1 MSATIFESL
10 FPGTVY
16 LFDKI
21 GLNIP
26 REISD
31 TISGSNFIQLTAFTG
46 SDNTSTIKITSIN
59 SEIIGESPQRLEV
72 NSILSG
78 INPTA
83 SAPGAATFGINNI
96 ATNTGSFVEGVGT
109 LATGFAAHAAG
120 FNTTASGYAAFSVGV
135 ETDADGTA
143 SFAAGSGSWA
153 RGTATVAMGIGTVAS
168 SSGQLVVGHYNE
180 AKTDINNIFV
190 VGDGTSNSLRRNVIE
205 VYGGQGASFRGV
217 KIDTVSP
224 SGPPTTVIDGFN
236 VYGRTKF
243 YGGVTHSG
251 IITIDGDYGGIT
263 HGSASY
269 IAETYTSL
277 GALKGR
283 TLFNYKGIDFN
294 NSDQTT
300 APSST
305 HLWTDQLGELYYG
318 SNAVILNNATNFT
331 ASNVTVSNVT
341 VTGTASI
348 AFLNVTYE
356 SASVIYSTGSN
367 QFGDAAND
375 TQTLYG
381 SVVIPTGS
389 LTVTGST
396 NITGSLNVT
405 SGITGSLLGTSSWAV
420 SASNSINART
430 SSNIFPAITNNT
442 SSYVLTA
449 TGNGTINGNSNL
461 TFDGSDLTLG
471 SSTGIVLPSNGYV
484 KGPQSTILLGGN
496 ATYNV
501 SIPNDFVTATASFG
515 SPFST
520 RIQLLT
526 NIESIPG
533 GYDSGSIFFKTPSGS
548 GMTYTN
554 EGRLGIGISN
564 PTNTLEIQGNVSASS
579 YTGSLFGT
587 SSWAINALTA
597 SFVNTA
603 STNAFVQG
611 GNSFGATALLGTNDT
626 QDLQFETSGSV
637 RMTISSS
644 GNVGIGTTAP
654 LTRLHISG
662 ANSDSL
668 LRIQSPASA
677 SIMFVSGSGL
687 VGIGTATPTQKISV
701 DTGNVGFTSGFGISW
716 DSDTEWIKRA
726 AASDQLQFGTQN
738 ITRVNIGGTDG
749 TLVGIGIGTNTAGA
763 QLHVSGAASSQL
775 LRLGDSGASPAL
787 LVSGSRF
794 IGMGTA
800 TPSGVLHISSS
811 GANTFLRLQNPAT
824 TIMQA
829 AGGATNSG
837 SVVFFGTS
845 PTANFDL
852 DIQGTGTTNGGTVR
866 IAGNGTV
873 YNLSSAGTITRAS
886 TGNSEMFGMTMGGT
900 STSAIQNPLRVEFNA
915 NQNPT
920 SGSGYIVLRLNAT
933 HASTAG
939 TGSKLLQ
946 SWEFGGTRLSVM
958 DLSGS
963 LGIGTGSAPPAKL
976 FISGASNQALF
987 KIDSPTINN
996 IIYVSGSGN
1005 VGIGTNLPSADLHI
1019 SGASV
1024 DSLLRVGSPSND
1036 NILFITGSGRVGIG
1050 TSTPSQLFEVVRS
1063 GNSKIVA
1070 GTNVGIQ
1077 IATATDW
1084 IHLSSSPASSN
1095 YINIDAA
1102 QTSLPP
1108 TEQNNGAPDT
1118 AIGASAN
1125 WNKYLTEPD
1134 YWMEIKLNGTIALIP
1149 CYNKG

>member
-1 MSATIFESL
+1 
-10 FPGTVY
+10 
-16 LFDKI
+16 
-21 GLNIP
+21 
-26 REISD
+26 
-31 TISGSNFIQLTAFTG
+31 
-46 SDNTSTIKITSIN
+46 
-59 SEIIGESPQRLEV
+59 
-72 NSILSG
+72 
-78 INPTA
+78 
-83 SAPGAATFGINNI
+83 
-96 ATNTGSFVEGVGT
+96 
-109 LATGFAAHAAG
+109 
-120 FNTTASGYAAFSVGV
+120 
-135 ETDADGTA
+135 
-143 SFAAGSGSWA
+143 
-153 RGTATVAMGIGTVAS
+153 
-168 SSGQLVVGHYNE
+168 
-180 AKTDINNIFV
+180 
-190 VGDGTSNSLRRNVIE
+190 
-205 VYGGQGASFRGV
+205 
-217 KIDTVSP
+217 
-224 SGPPTTVIDGFN
+224 
-236 VYGRTKF
+236 
-243 YGGVTHSG
+243 
-251 IITIDGDYGGIT
+251 
-263 HGSASY
+263 
-269 IAETYTSL
+269 
-277 GALKGR
+277 
-283 TLFNYKGIDFN
+283 
-294 NSDQTT
+294 
-300 APSST
+300 
-305 HLWTDQLGELYYG
+305 
-318 SNAVILNNATNFT
+318 
-331 ASNVTVSNVT
+331 
-341 VTGTASI
+341 
-348 AFLNVTYE
+348 
-356 SASVIYSTGSN
+356 
-367 QFGDAAND
+367 
-375 TQTLYG
+375 
-381 SVVIPTGS
+381 
-389 LTVTGST
+389 
-396 NITGSLNVT
+396 
-405 SGITGSLLGTSSWAV
+405 
-420 SASNSINART
+420 
-430 SSNIFPAITNNT
+430 
-442 SSYVLTA
+442 
-449 TGNGTINGNSNL
+449 
-461 TFDGSDLTLG
+461 
-471 SSTGIVLPSNGYV
+471 
-484 KGPQSTILLGGN
+484 
-496 ATYNV
+496 
-501 SIPNDFVTATASFG
+501 
-515 SPFST
+515 
-520 RIQLLT
+520 
-526 NIESIPG
+526 
-533 GYDSGSIFFKTPSGS
+533 
-548 GMTYTN
+548 
-554 EGRLGIGISN
+554 
-564 PTNTLEIQGNVSASS
+564 
-579 YTGSLFGT
+579 
-587 SSWAINALTA
+587 
-597 SFVNTA
+597 
-603 STNAFVQG
+603 
-611 GNSFGATALLGTNDT
+611 
-626 QDLQFETSGSV
+626 
-637 RMTISSS
+637 MTISSS

-1084 IHLSSSPASSN
+1084 IHLSSSPASNN

-1102 QTSLPP
+1102 RTSLPP

-1118 AIGASAN
+1118 AIGASVN

-1134 YWMEIKLNGTIALIP
+1134 YWMEIKLNGTIVLVP